1 MITKYNDT
9 CHKNGLG
16 RIWPHLQTICVTANK
31 YNLRHVGWPNDDIY
45 GKKNKKNKNLKD
57 ALTYHSLIYNSY
69 FVYFMRS
76 SNAAQ
81 TLLLVLSSLPV
92 FFNVCWHYHRDY
104 VDLLWAFK
112 SAINVYYT
120 NSNSHQH
127 CMSGMRFCTSDVHG
141 AIKLYWYSL
150 LFWAGFSQNESS

>member
-45 GKKNKKNKNLKD
+45 GKKNKKIKIKRMHWHTT
-57 ALTYHSLIYNSY
+57 ASY
-69 FVYFMRS
+69 ITV
-76 SNAAQ
+76 
-81 TLLLVLSSLPV
+81 TLSISWEVLMLHRHFCWFFLVCL
-92 FFNVCWHYHRDY
+92 FFYVCWHYHRDY

-127 CMSGMRFCTSDVHG
+127 CMSGMRFWTSDVHG